1 MATLAGCGAA
11 VGGDTAAGND
21 PATASPA
28 ATQSTEHE
36 PLTMPAMVPFRN
48 PSHFVDL
55 VHEKYPKINIELVPY
70 SGYNASAFVSEE
82 LAADERPDIYMGSA
96 YSLGQDDVSDRLM
109 DLSAYAFTDNF
120 TDQRLREVTDD
131 GHIYMLPTY
140 YSCMAITYNK
150 TLLEENGWE
159 LPNSLD
165 ELEALAPKVQEAGCN
180 LALTQV
186 QFLGSG
192 FQYLFNILSAGYV
205 NTLDGRKWQRDFL
218 SGTANFTGNADLMA
232 EMQNLQRW
240 RDIGM
245 LNFNGDTESDT
256 KTRAGMAK
264 GNTLFMFGVAVR
276 FEPEETD
283 CEFGYMPYLSAD
295 GNSNAYI
302 ANVTKYVG
310 LNKHLEEPG
319 NEQKKEDA
327 LHVMEVLCT
336 VEGMQALTYNYGN
349 DVLIPLKD
357 FVIPE
362 DSIYK
367 PLEDAINNG
376 YVAPYIYNNGWESIA
391 APAVR

>member
-1 MATLAGCGAA
+1 
-11 VGGDTAAGND
+11 
-21 PATASPA
+21 
-28 ATQSTEHE
+28 
-36 PLTMPAMVPFRN
+36 
-48 PSHFVDL
+48 
-55 VHEKYPKINIELVPY
+55 
-70 SGYNASAFVSEE
+70 
-82 LAADERPDIYMGSA
+82 
-96 YSLGQDDVSDRLM
+96 
-109 DLSAYAFTDNF
+109 
-120 TDQRLREVTDD
+120 
-131 GHIYMLPTY
+131 
-140 YSCMAITYNK
+140 
-150 TLLEENGWE
+150 
-159 LPNSLD
+159 
-165 ELEALAPKVQEAGCN
+165 
-180 LALTQV
+180 
-186 QFLGSG
+186 
-192 FQYLFNILSAGYV
+192 
-205 NTLDGRKWQRDFL
+205 
-218 SGTANFTGNADLMA
+218 MA

-240 RDIGM
+240 RDMGM
-245 LNFNGDTESDT
+245 LTFNGDTESDT
-256 KTRAGMAK
+256 NTRAEMAK
-264 GNTLFMFGVAVR
+264 GNTLFMLGVAAR

-376 YVAPYIYNNGWESIA
+376 YVAPYIYNNDWESIA